1 MSTIK
6 LEKCEPCFGTGRP
19 GGVMGGPGRGLCG
32 YCCGAGHVPMLVP
45 MLAASPS
52 PASPAVAGLVDD
64 CESIG
69 AEYGAVDQT
78 YPTAATALR
87 GAAAALSRL
96 QARLAE
102 VTAEREAEITEINRW
117 QDEATRFA
125 KVAEKAEA
133 SAAAMREA
141 LTDLN
146 QHVHVLSIGQIRK
159 RIRGAISRGDNGQG

>member
-1 MSTIK
+1 VRA
-6 LEKCEPCFGTGRP
+6 LFRYWAAGRRHGRTGARP
-19 GGVMGGPGRGLCG
+19 LRLLPWRWTRSD
-32 YCCGAGHVPMLVP
+32 ARP
-45 MLAASPS
+45 
-52 PASPAVAGLVDD
+52 
-64 CESIG
+64 
-69 AEYGAVDQT
+69 